1 MITQWNVLALLRQ
14 LTDISADEE
23 PSALQ
28 LCLTALEQIKC
39 RLRPN
44 APQDDVR
51 IAAAAAGIAFYT
63 LCVRRAGNADDVTGF
78 KAGDISVQKKTPDI
92 LSFAEKLRGEAMSA
106 VAPLLTDDGFLF
118 CKVDI

>member
-39 RLRPN
+39 PVCGNGHLIKGRT
-44 APQDDVR
+44 AY
-51 IAAAAAGIAFYT
+51 GCSEY
-63 LCVRRAGNADDVTGF
+63 RAGCAFRLPFADYPDTL
-78 KAGDISVQKKTPDI
+78 TPDQ
-92 LSFAEKLRGEAMSA
+92 LAKKMKSTK
-106 VAPLLTDDGFLF
+106 
-118 CKVDI
+118 KK